1 MSKIEAQRALE
12 AQRQVD
18 ARDAAELRAM
28 KQQMAVENQAR
39 QQQELAR
46 AAYDKGASD
55 SEASLAA
62 FLNQQVFAP
71 QGALQ
76 PEPNTG
82 LAGAVAPRD
91 ISPIRSDA
99 PQGVENISY
108 EQARQMGLVD

>member
-18 ARDAAELRAM
+18 AKDAAELRAM

-39 QQQELAR
+39 QQQDIAK

-76 PEPNTG
+76 LKPGIG
-82 LAGAVAPRD
+82 LADTVAPRD

-108 EQARQMGLVD
+108 EQAKRMGLVD